1 MALALLSKVS
11 GPLRVQV
18 APMVP
23 KTIETRILLLCLAAV
38 LMTEGAISIVSSEA
52 PHLSVT
58 IVGVAR
64 VVEILFLLLI
74 VSIWGEGISSI
85 GLAPHEILTGL
96 KKGLLWSAVFGIC
109 TLLGFAVLY
118 VARVDPLGLIKTPL
132 PSSARATALFFVV
145 GGLVAPIAEEVFFRG
160 ILYGFFRQWGV
171 LVALA
176 GSTLL
181 FVLAHAISS
190 GVPLTQIVGGVV
202 FAVAYEMTGNL
213 MAPITIHVLG
223 NNAIFCLSMVL

>member
-1 MALALLSKVS
+1 
-11 GPLRVQV
+11 
-18 APMVP
+18 MVP
-23 KTIETRILLLCLAAV
+23 KTIETRILLLSLVAV
-38 LMTEGAISIVSSEA
+38 LVTEGAISIVSSEA
-52 PHLSVT
+52 FHLSVA

-64 VVEILFLLLI
+64 VMEMVFLLLI
-74 VSIWGEGISSI
+74 VSIWGKGMSSI

-96 KKGLLWSAVFGIC
+96 KKGLLWSAGFGIC
-109 TLLGFAVLY
+109 TLLGFVVLY
-118 VARVDPLGLIKTPL
+118 MAHVNPLGLIKTPL
-132 PSSARATALFFVV
+132 PSSAGETALFFVV

-160 ILYGFFRQWGV
+160 ILYGFFRKWGV

-181 FVLAHAISS
+181 FVLAHATSS
-190 GVPLTQIVGGVV
+190 GISLTHVVGGMV

-223 NNAIFCLSMVL
+223 NNAIFCLSLVL